1 MALTPQ
7 PDESFLREVD
17 EAVRQDRLLGFWQ
30 GYGKIIIGSVI
41 GALALFAGYLVWHD
55 SRREAAGEVAQ
66 DAQKVLTAVAQK
78 SAPDAKAV
86 AAISAAT
93 QPGYHATALLAKAAI
108 AAQKGDLKGAAMLYG
123 AIAADE
129 KLAQPYRDL
138 GLVRQVTLNFDH
150 MKPQAVVDTLKP
162 LAVEGGP
169 WFGSAG
175 EMTAIAYMK
184 MRKPA
189 LAGPIFAAI
198 AKDATAPAS
207 VRSRAGQMAA
217 LLGIDAGT
225 SGAGA

>member
-17 EAVRQDRLLGFWQ
+17 DAVRQDRMLGIWR
-30 GYGKIIIGSVI
+30 GYGLTIIASIIGV
-41 GALALFAGYLVWHD
+41 LALFAGYLVWQDHQRTA
-55 SRREAAGEVAQ
+55 SGKVAES
-66 DAQKVLTAVAQK
+66 AQKVLNAIAQK
-78 SAPDAKAV
+78 STPDPKALT
-86 AAISAAT
+86 AMADAS
-93 QPGYHATALLAKAAI
+93 QPGYHATSQLASAAI
-108 AAQKGDLKGAAMLYG
+108 AVQKGDFKAAAAFYG
-123 AIAADE
+123 AMARDE

-138 GLVRQVTLNFDH
+138 GLVRQVAMVFDQ
-150 MKPQAVVDTLKP
+150 MKPQQVVDTLKP

-184 MRKPA
+184 MGKPE

-198 AKDATAPAS
+198 AKDPLAPAS

-217 LLGIDAGT
+217 LLGIDAGQN
-225 SGAGA
+225 GAGA